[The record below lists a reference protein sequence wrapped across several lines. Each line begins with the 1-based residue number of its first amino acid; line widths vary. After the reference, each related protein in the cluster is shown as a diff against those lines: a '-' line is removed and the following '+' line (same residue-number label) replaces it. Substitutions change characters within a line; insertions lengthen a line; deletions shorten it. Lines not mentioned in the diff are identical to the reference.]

1 MKPEASQDV
10 VAGPCLLP
18 ALTFRPAFLR
28 SMLISSS
35 HLHLRL
41 PSVLF
46 PSGFL
51 IKILYAFLIS
61 PMEAVM
67 SSGMSVIVYQSTR
80 WSSQKTAIF
89 IVVVLRTLSLYSRAP
104 KLWGAPPGALFILC
118 GGGEARVVCMRNIL
132 ILNEIWAQDKIYIFV
147 GTLLLWNMKLTLT

>member
-1 MKPEASQDV
+1 MKPEASQDIV
-10 VAGPCLLP
+10 TGPCLLP

-41 PSVLF
+41 PSVIF

-61 PMEAVM
+61 QMEAVM

-80 WSSQKTAIF
+80 WSSQKTVIF

-104 KLWGAPPGALFILC
+104 KLWGAPPGALFILW
-118 GGGEARVVCMRNIL
+118 GGGRELFVWGTYLFWTKYGRKTNYIFLWALCLV
-132 ILNEIWAQDKIYIFV
+132 EIWS
-147 GTLLLWNMKLTLT
+147 LL